1 MGGHECGGRSMNAM
15 SASAVA
21 FLRALDRNR
30 TRVAAQFNLTGTELR
45 ALARIVETGGITPKM
60 LAEALQMTTGA
71 VTAISNRLVAL
82 DLVTRVPHPH
92 DRRSLLLELAPAAGQ
107 IAQTIYDD
115 FEALIARAVRD
126 VSPED
131 QARLG
136 DLLAAM
142 ALSIGAGDAR
152 ELNEPR

>member
-1 MGGHECGGRSMNAM
+1 MNAM

-71 VTAISNRLVAL
+71 VTAISNRLVAM